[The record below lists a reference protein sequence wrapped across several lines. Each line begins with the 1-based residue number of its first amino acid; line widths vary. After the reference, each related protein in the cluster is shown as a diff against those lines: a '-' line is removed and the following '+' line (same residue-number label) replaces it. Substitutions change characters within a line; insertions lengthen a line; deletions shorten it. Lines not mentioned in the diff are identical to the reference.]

1 MNADALRSSPPP
13 VSGILETSLY
23 VESPERSSRF
33 YRELFGFEPVSEFPR
48 GIALAVPGS
57 QVLLLFKKRAS
68 SKIPKIP
75 HDGDGQLH
83 MAFAITAE
91 SLDAWKARLESLAIE
106 IIEKTK
112 WERGGTS
119 LYFRDPD
126 GHLIEL
132 ATPGLWSN
140 Y

>member
-1 MNADALRSSPPP
+1 MTSPP
-13 VSGILETSLY
+13 VVTGLLEAALY
-23 VESPERSSRF
+23 VDDLERSSRF

-48 GIALAVPGS
+48 GIALAVPGK
-57 QVLLLFKKRAS
+57 QVLLLFKKGAS
-68 SKIPKIP
+68 AAIPKIP
-75 HDGDGQLH
+75 HDGDGHLH
-83 MAFAITAE
+83 LAFGIAADALAGWDQRLRDLGIT
-91 SLDAWKARLESLAIE
+91 
-106 IIEKTK
+106 IIETTR

-132 ATPGLWSN
+132 ATPGLWLN

>member
-1 MNADALRSSPPP
+1 MKADAPP
-13 VSGILETSLY
+13 VAGILETSLY
-23 VESPERSSRF
+23 VGSLERSSRF

-48 GIALAVPGS
+48 GIALAVPGR
-57 QVLLLFKKRAS
+57 QVLLLFLKGAS
-68 SKIPKIP
+68 ATIPKIP

-83 MAFAITAE
+83 MAFAIAAE
-91 SLDAWKARLESLAIE
+91 SLDAWESRLESFEIE